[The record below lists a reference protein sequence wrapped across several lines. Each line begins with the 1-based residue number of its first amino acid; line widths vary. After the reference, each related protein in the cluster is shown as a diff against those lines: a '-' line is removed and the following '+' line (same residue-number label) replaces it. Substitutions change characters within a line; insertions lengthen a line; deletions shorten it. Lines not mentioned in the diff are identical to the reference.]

1 MMRFVDSKYL
11 VITIKIILTKFTIYA
26 IIILERKTED
36 TTMKG
41 CRAIEKSEVTEIL
54 NSLNIR
60 DKALVLTGL
69 TFGTRISETLS
80 LTFGNVK
87 DNLLYIHS
95 QKDSENAGFPIPA
108 NYRQAIEELRAYY
121 ESQGITVTGKTY
133 LFLSREGENSPMT
146 SRQAQR
152 IVKASC
158 DKLGITGNVS
168 THSLRK
174 TFVTAIYNL
183 TGKDVVATMTYS
195 RHKNLS
201 NLVYYIKTTEKTD
214 LVNAL
219 AW

>member
-1 MMRFVDSKYL
+1 
-11 VITIKIILTKFTIYA
+11 
-26 IIILERKTED
+26 
-36 TTMKG
+36 MKG
-41 CRAIEKSEVTEIL
+41 CRTIEKSEVTEIL
-54 NSLNIR
+54 SSLNIR

-80 LTFGNVK
+80 LTFGNVR

-108 NYRQAIEELRAYY
+108 NYRQAVEELRAYY
-121 ESQGITVTGKTY
+121 ESHGIEVNDGTY
-133 LFLSREGENSPMT
+133 LFLSRKGENQPIT
-146 SRQAQR
+146 RIQASR
-152 IVKASC
+152 IVTSAC
-158 DKLGITGNVS
+158 EQLGITGKVN
-168 THSLRK
+168 THSFRK

>member
-1 MMRFVDSKYL
+1 
-11 VITIKIILTKFTIYA
+11 
-26 IIILERKTED
+26 
-36 TTMKG
+36 MKG
-41 CRAIEKSEVTEIL
+41 CRAIEKSEVREIL
-54 NSLNIR
+54 NSLNAR

-69 TFGTRISETLS
+69 TFGTRISEALS
-80 LTFGNVK
+80 LTFGDVK

-95 QKDSENAGFPIPA
+95 QKDSENAGFPIPV
-108 NYRQAIEELRAYY
+108 NYHQAVQELEAYY
-121 ESQGITVTGKTY
+121 EKQGLEVTEKTY
-133 LFLSREGENSPMT
+133 LFLSRKGENQAITRIQASRIIT
-146 SRQAQR
+146 SA
-152 IVKASC
+152 C
-158 DKLGITGNVS
+158 EKLGVTGKVN

-174 TFVTAIYNL
+174 TFVTEIYSL